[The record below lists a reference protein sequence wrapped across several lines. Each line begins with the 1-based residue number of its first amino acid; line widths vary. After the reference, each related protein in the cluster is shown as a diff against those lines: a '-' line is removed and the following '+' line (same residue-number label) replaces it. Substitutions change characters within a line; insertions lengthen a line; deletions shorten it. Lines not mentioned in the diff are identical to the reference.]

1 MYEFPVHDCTQEQ
14 NKTNKTVAHTFP
26 LSFDNANDRLPQ
38 ERLLRSRNF
47 ATIVT
52 WRHVFP

>member
-1 MYEFPVHDCTQEQ
+1 MNFWCMIALR
-14 NKTNKTVAHTFP
+14 NKTVAHTFP

-47 ATIVT
+47 ATMVT
-52 WRHVFP
+52 